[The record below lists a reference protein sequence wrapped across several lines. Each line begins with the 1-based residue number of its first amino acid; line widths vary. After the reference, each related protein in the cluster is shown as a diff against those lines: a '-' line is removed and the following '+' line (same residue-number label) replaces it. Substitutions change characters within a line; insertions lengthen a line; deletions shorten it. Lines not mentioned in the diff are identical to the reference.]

1 MSTEIEFVDGLFY
14 KEPRSNAPDYVK
26 GSISIQPAKLAAWCQ
41 THASDEWVN
50 VDVKESKGGKI
61 YCAVNDWKPEGK
73 REAAP
78 QPQRQARQTTPQPAG
93 GFTDDDIPFAPLG
106 KHQHWIA

>member
-1 MSTEIEFVDGLFY
+1 MSNDIEFVEGLYY
-14 KEPRSNAPDYVK
+14 KEPRANAPDYVK

-61 YCAVNDWKPEGK
+61 YCAVNDWKPGQS
-73 REAAP
+73 REERKPAPKPQAADE
-78 QPQRQARQTTPQPAG
+78 
-93 GFTDDDIPFAPLG
+93 FTDDQIPF
-106 KHQHWIA
+106 